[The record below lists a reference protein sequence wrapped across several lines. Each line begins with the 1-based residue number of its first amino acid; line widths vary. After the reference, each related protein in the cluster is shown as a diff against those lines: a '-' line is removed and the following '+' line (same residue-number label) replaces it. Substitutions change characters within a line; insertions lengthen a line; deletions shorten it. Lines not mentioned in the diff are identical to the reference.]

1 MSQSEE
7 HKANEAKANEAKTAV
22 KMLMMLSGTDIIM
35 PEPKREEVI
44 KELGLEESIEFHRAM
59 GEISL
64 VDPKTQ
70 YKIIQ
75 GLMVSFLT
83 STQLMGMGDYA
94 REVPKMTM
102 DYCAEHKEYLHIP
115 TPEEFAARLG

>member
-1 MSQSEE
+1 MSQSKE
-7 HKANEAKANEAKTAV
+7 HKTNEAKTAV
-22 KMLMMLSGTDIIM
+22 KMLMMLSGTDIVM

-64 VDPKTQ
+64 VDYKTQ

-83 STQLMGMGDYA
+83 SAQLMDMSEYA

-115 TPEEFAARLG
+115 TPEEFAAGLRE

>member
-7 HKANEAKANEAKTAV
+7 HKAKEAKTAV

-35 PEPKREEVI
+35 PEPKREEII

-64 VDPKTQ
+64 TDPKTQ

-75 GLMVSFLT
+75 GLMISFLT
-83 STQLMGMGDYA
+83 STQLMDMGEYA
-94 REVPKMTM
+94 REVPRVTM
-102 DYCAEHKEYLHIP
+102 EYCAEHKEYLRIP
-115 TPEEFAARLG
+115 TPEEFAAGLGGE